1 MKMARFSETTITKT
15 EFDMK
20 TGEASKETEKQI
32 KVEKKDKVPEYV
44 MLFKNSEHLDRLSG
58 TQIRIII
65 EITRLMEMDSC
76 EIDLSTAARKR
87 ITKKLGTSMS
97 TFRSA
102 LVAFIK
108 NGILIRSDD
117 GVFIVSPLFAF
128 RGQLKVNY
136 KFRQSLYGY

>member
-1 MKMARFSETTITKT
+1 MARFYEKTITT
-15 EFDMK
+15 TNLDLK
-20 TGEASKETEKQI
+20 TGEASQETTKEM
-32 KVEKKDKVPEYV
+32 KVEKKKGVPEYV
-44 MLFKNSEHLDRLSG
+44 MLFNASEHLDRLSG

-65 EITRLMEMDSC
+65 EITRLMDMDSC
-76 EIDLSTAARKR
+76 EVDLSTAARKR

-128 RGQLKVNY
+128 RGQLTVNEE
-136 KFRQSLYGY
+136 FRQKLYGY

>member
-1 MKMARFSETTITKT
+1 MANFYRKKTTTT
-15 EFDMK
+15 NFNLT
-20 TGEASKETEKQI
+20 TGEVLKKTTKEVEMSKKA
-32 KVEKKDKVPEYV
+32 KVPEYV
-44 MLFKNSEHLDRLSG
+44 MLFSDSEHLDGLSG

-65 EITRLMEMDSC
+65 EITRLMEMDTC
-76 EIDLSTAARKR
+76 KVDLSTAARKR

-128 RGQLKVNY
+128 RGQLKVNDG
-136 KFRQSLYGY
+136 FRQSLYGR

>member
-1 MKMARFSETTITKT
+1 MARFSETTITKT

>member
-1 MKMARFSETTITKT
+1 MARFYEKTTTT
-15 EFDMK
+15 TNFDMK
-20 TGEASKETEKQI
+20 TGEASKETIKET
-32 KVEKKDKVPEYV
+32 KVEKKKGVPEYV
-44 MLFKNSEHLDRLSG
+44 MLFSDSEHLDGLSG

-65 EITRLMEMDSC
+65 AITRLMEMDTC
-76 EIDLSTAARKR
+76 EVDLSTAARKR

-108 NGILIRSDD
+108 KGILIRSDD

-128 RGQLKVNY
+128 RGQLTVNDG
-136 KFRQSLYGY
+136 FRKSLYGR